1 MYSSTPSIDLP
12 APRSLPTLLP
22 SLLGEGE
29 PLRTQTFGVVFSTAT
44 YLLYGLITWYQVQ
57 AGLMHS
63 GIGWALTLLALSLNA
78 MAYIVVRRGWVL
90 TGRDPGLARTQL
102 LFGVALMFA
111 AYAALG
117 PGASGLLVVMAS
129 HVVYS
134 MFIMNP
140 RQVWTLV
147 GFTLGGLGLTM
158 LACHWLWPARYDA
171 TVQANGFLYALLVMP
186 LIALLAHR
194 ITAMTQRLK
203 AQHVELQDAL
213 GRLHELATRDEL
225 TRTHNRRHIA
235 DLLEIEQAQHRR
247 MSLPLSVALIDI
259 DLFKSVNDRHGH
271 AVGDQVLRCFS
282 QLARQQLRE
291 SDLLGRWGGEEFL
304 VVLPNTSRGAALLAM
319 NRLQQRLATVSS
331 DLMPMGLRITF
342 SAGVTE
348 LSADEG
354 IDQAIERADQA
365 MYRAK
370 TSGRARSLEG

>member
-1 MYSSTPSIDLP
+1 MTSSTPSIDLP
-12 APRSLPTLLP
+12 APRSLP
-22 SLLGEGE
+22 SFLGEGE
-29 PLRTQTFGVVFSTAT
+29 TLRTQTFGVVFSTAT
-44 YLLYGLITWYQVQ
+44 YLLYGLITWYQVRV
-57 AGLMHS
+57 GLMRS
-63 GIGWALTLLALSLNA
+63 DIGWTLTLLALGFNFL
-78 MAYIVVRRGWVL
+78 AYLVVRNGWVL

-102 LFGVALMFA
+102 LFGVAMMFA

-134 MFIMNP
+134 MFIMTP

-147 GFTLGGLGLTM
+147 GFTLSGLGVTM
-158 LACHWLWPARYDA
+158 LACHWLWPERYDVA
-171 TVQANGFLYALLVMP
+171 VQANGFLYALLVMP

-194 ITAMTQRLK
+194 ITSMTQRLK
-203 AQHVELQDAL
+203 AQHLELQDAL

-225 TRTHNRRHIA
+225 TRTHNRRHITE
-235 DLLEIEQAQHRR
+235 LLEIEQAQHRR
-247 MSLPLSVALIDI
+247 MNLPLCVALIDI

-271 AVGDQVLRCFS
+271 AVGDEVLRGFS
-282 QLARQQLRE
+282 QFARQQLRE

-304 VVLPNTSRGAALLAM
+304 VVLPNTSRASALLAM
-319 NRLQQRLATVSS
+319 NRLQQRLAAVSS
-331 DLMPMGLRITF
+331 DIMPVGLRITF

-348 LSADEG
+348 LSTDED
-354 IDQAIERADQA
+354 IDHAIERADQA

>member
-1 MYSSTPSIDLP
+1 MTSSTPSIDLP
-12 APRSLPTLLP
+12 APRSLP
-22 SLLGEGE
+22 SFLGEGE
-29 PLRTQTFGVVFSTAT
+29 TLRTQTFGVVFSTAT
-44 YLLYGLITWYQVQ
+44 YLLYGLITWYQVRV
-57 AGLMHS
+57 GLMRS
-63 GIGWALTLLALSLNA
+63 DIGWTLTLLALGFNFL
-78 MAYIVVRRGWVL
+78 AYLVVRNGWVL

-102 LFGVALMFA
+102 LFGVAMMFA

-134 MFIMNP
+134 MFIMKP

-147 GFTLGGLGLTM
+147 GFTLSGLGVTM
-158 LACHWLWPARYDA
+158 LACHWFWPERYDFA
-171 TVQANGFLYALLVMP
+171 VQANGFLYALLVMP

-194 ITAMTQRLK
+194 ITSMTQRLK
-203 AQHVELQDAL
+203 AQHLELQDAL

-225 TRTHNRRHIA
+225 TRTHNRRHITE
-235 DLLEIEQAQHRR
+235 LLEIEQAQHRR
-247 MSLPLSVALIDI
+247 MNLPLCVALIDI

-271 AVGDQVLRCFS
+271 AVGDEVLRGFS
-282 QLARQQLRE
+282 QFARQQFRE

-304 VVLPNTSRGAALLAM
+304 VVLPNTSRASALLAM
-319 NRLQQRLATVSS
+319 NRLQQRLAAVSS
-331 DLMPMGLRITF
+331 DIMPMGLRITF

-348 LSADEG
+348 LSADED
-354 IDQAIERADQA
+354 IDHAIERADQA

>member
-1 MYSSTPSIDLP
+1 MTSSTPSIDLP
-12 APRSLPTLLP
+12 APRSLP
-22 SLLGEGE
+22 SFLGEGE
-29 PLRTQTFGVVFSTAT
+29 TLRTQTFGVVFSTAT
-44 YLLYGLITWYQVQ
+44 YLLYGLITWYQVRV
-57 AGLMHS
+57 GLMRS
-63 GIGWALTLLALSLNA
+63 DIGWTLTLLALGFNFL
-78 MAYIVVRRGWVL
+78 AYLVVRNGWVL

-102 LFGVALMFA
+102 LFGVAMMFA

-134 MFIMNP
+134 MFIMKP

-147 GFTLGGLGLTM
+147 GFTLSGLGVTM
-158 LACHWLWPARYDA
+158 LACHWFWPERYDFA
-171 TVQANGFLYALLVMP
+171 VQANGFLYALLVMP

-194 ITAMTQRLK
+194 ITSMTQRLK
-203 AQHVELQDAL
+203 AQHLELQDAL

-225 TRTHNRRHIA
+225 TRTHNRRHITE
-235 DLLEIEQAQHRR
+235 LLEIEQAQHRR
-247 MSLPLSVALIDI
+247 MNLPLCVALIDI

-271 AVGDQVLRCFS
+271 AVGDEVLRGFS
-282 QLARQQLRE
+282 QFARQQFRE

-304 VVLPNTSRGAALLAM
+304 VVLPNTSRASALLAM
-319 NRLQQRLATVSS
+319 NRLQLRLAAVSS
-331 DLMPMGLRITF
+331 DIMPMGLRITF

-348 LSADEG
+348 LSADED
-354 IDQAIERADQA
+354 IDHAIERADQA

>member
-1 MYSSTPSIDLP
+1 MTSSTPSIDLP
-12 APRSLPTLLP
+12 APRSLP
-22 SLLGEGE
+22 SFLGEGE
-29 PLRTQTFGVVFSTAT
+29 TLRTQTFGVVFSTAT
-44 YLLYGLITWYQVQ
+44 YLLYGLITWYQVRV
-57 AGLMHS
+57 GLMRS
-63 GIGWALTLLALSLNA
+63 DIGWTLTLLALGFNFL
-78 MAYIVVRRGWVL
+78 AYLVVRNGWVL

-102 LFGVALMFA
+102 LFGVAMMFA

-134 MFIMNP
+134 MFIMKP

-147 GFTLGGLGLTM
+147 GFTLSGLGVTM
-158 LACHWLWPARYDA
+158 LACHWLWPERYDVA
-171 TVQANGFLYALLVMP
+171 VQANGFLYALLVMP

-194 ITAMTQRLK
+194 ITSMTQRLK
-203 AQHVELQDAL
+203 AQHLELQDAL

-225 TRTHNRRHIA
+225 TRTHNRRHITE
-235 DLLEIEQAQHRR
+235 LLEIEQAQHRR
-247 MSLPLSVALIDI
+247 MNLPLCVALIDI

-271 AVGDQVLRCFS
+271 AVGDEVLRGFS
-282 QLARQQLRE
+282 QFARQQLRE

-304 VVLPNTSRGAALLAM
+304 LVLPNTSRASALLAM
-319 NRLQQRLATVSS
+319 NRLQQRLAAVSS
-331 DLMPMGLRITF
+331 DIMPVGLRITF

-348 LSADEG
+348 LSTDED
-354 IDQAIERADQA
+354 IDHAIERADQA

>member
-1 MYSSTPSIDLP
+1 MTSSTPSIDLP
-12 APRSLPTLLP
+12 APRSLP
-22 SLLGEGE
+22 SFLGEGE
-29 PLRTQTFGVVFSTAT
+29 TLRTQTFGVVFSTAT
-44 YLLYGLITWYQVQ
+44 YLLYGLITWYQVRV
-57 AGLMHS
+57 GLMRS
-63 GIGWALTLLALSLNA
+63 DIGWTLTLLALGFNFL
-78 MAYIVVRRGWVL
+78 AYLVVRNGWVL

-102 LFGVALMFA
+102 LFGVAMMFA

-134 MFIMNP
+134 MFIMTP

-147 GFTLGGLGLTM
+147 GFTLSGLGVTM
-158 LACHWLWPARYDA
+158 LACHWLWPERYDFA
-171 TVQANGFLYALLVMP
+171 VQANGFLYALLVMP

-194 ITAMTQRLK
+194 ITSMTQRLK
-203 AQHVELQDAL
+203 AQHLELQDAL

-225 TRTHNRRHIA
+225 TRTHNRRHITE
-235 DLLEIEQAQHRR
+235 LLEIEQAQHRR
-247 MSLPLSVALIDI
+247 MNLPLCVALIDI

-271 AVGDQVLRCFS
+271 AVGDEVLRGFS
-282 QLARQQLRE
+282 QFARQQLRE

-304 VVLPNTSRGAALLAM
+304 VVLPNTSRASALLAM
-319 NRLQQRLATVSS
+319 NRLQQRLAAVSS
-331 DLMPMGLRITF
+331 DIMPVGLRITF

-348 LSADEG
+348 LSTDED
-354 IDQAIERADQA
+354 IDHAIERADQA